1 MSGHTSIAVV
11 DDDPSVCTSLCRLL
25 RLARFEAVCYPSAQA
40 FFADSA
46 RHRYDCLVLDVRMPG
61 MSGIELFARIVRE
74 GAHPP
79 VIFISALDDPAA
91 RAQAQ
96 ALGCAGFFSKSTPGA
111 EIIAAI
117 RHATTG
123 AH

>member
-1 MSGHTSIAVV
+1 MSGQTYIAVV

-25 RLARFEAVCYPSAQA
+25 RLARFEAVSYPSARA
-40 FFADSA
+40 FLADSD
-46 RHRYDCLVLDVRMPG
+46 HPRYDCLVLDVRMPE

-74 GAHPP
+74 DRHPP
-79 VIFISALDDPAA
+79 VIFISALDDPVA

-117 RHATTG
+117 RRATT
-123 AH
+123 ATH